1 MATDTATA
9 NRERTMRMLEA
20 MPPYPDAA
28 IPAPYTATVP
38 LRVEPRTGRVR
49 VGDTRIPID
58 TVLYHHKRGVSPRT
72 IVRELPTLALPDV
85 FAVIAYYY
93 QHQEEVDAYLQ
104 AWKEPR
110 GQGVGGRSGRGRR
123 FHGAHT
129 RPRQGDGVAIG
140 VTRPHRDPFVA

>member
-28 IPAPYTATVP
+28 IPAPYTAAVP
-38 LRVEPRTGRVR
+38 LCVEPKTGRVR

-58 TVLYHHKRGVSPRT
+58 FVLYHHKRGVSPRT
-72 IVRELPTLALPDV
+72 IVRSFPTLALPDV
-85 FAVIAYYY
+85 YAVIAYYY

-104 AWKEPR
+104 AWKAYEDK
-110 GQGVGGRSGRGRR
+110 VWEV
-123 FHGAHT
+123 AAAED
-129 RPRQGDGVAIG
+129 DGFMERIHARAKAMG
-140 VTRPHRDPFVA
+140 LR

>member
-9 NRERTMRMLEA
+9 NRERAKRVLDA

-28 IPAPYTATVP
+28 IPAPYTAEVP

-72 IVRELPTLALPDV
+72 IVREFPTLTLPDV

-104 AWKEPR
+104 AWKER
-110 GQGVGGRSGRGRR
+110 EDAV
-123 FHGAHT
+123 FAVIAADNEAWDAEHGSMRERIDA
-129 RPRQGDGVAIG
+129 RAKAMGLR
-140 VTRPHRDPFVA
+140 

>member
-9 NRERTMRMLEA
+9 NRERAKRVLDA
-20 MPPYPDAA
+20 MPPYPDAE
-28 IPAPYTATVP
+28 IPVPYTAAVP
-38 LRVEPRTGRVR
+38 LRVEPKTGRVR

-72 IVRELPTLALPDV
+72 IVREFPTLALPDV

-104 AWKEPR
+104 AWKAREDK
-110 GQGVGGRSGRGRR
+110 VWEV
-123 FHGAHT
+123 AAAED
-129 RPRQGDGVAIG
+129 DGFMERIHARAKAMG
-140 VTRPHRDPFVA
+140 LR